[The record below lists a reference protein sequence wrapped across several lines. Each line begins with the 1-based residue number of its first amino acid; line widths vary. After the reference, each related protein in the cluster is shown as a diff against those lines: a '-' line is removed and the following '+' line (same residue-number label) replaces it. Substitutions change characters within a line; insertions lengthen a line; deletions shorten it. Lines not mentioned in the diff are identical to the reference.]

1 MAEEGAAKEGVQ
13 AAKGST
19 REKLQQALRKL
30 SMVQAQ
36 LEAAKGDQQD
46 YPLSPGFFSNGIF
59 FRTICMINLVKVD
72 VTRIYHVC
80 SWLIISSTGEPR
92 TRKQNTPRY
101 KYQIVPGTRRGGSFG
116 K

>member
-1 MAEEGAAKEGVQ
+1 MYAHFLAAPLWHSNFRLRTGTAPGPSADLLAEEGAAKEGVQ

-59 FRTICMINLVKVD
+59 F
-72 VTRIYHVC
+72 
-80 SWLIISSTGEPR
+80 
-92 TRKQNTPRY
+92 
-101 KYQIVPGTRRGGSFG
+101 
-116 K
+116 